1 MENVQSGILLMLVTI
16 LERNLI
22 PLYRLRLI
30 VDKPTH
36 FTNNSSSCIDLIF
49 TSNPSILVDSWIE
62 KSLSNSRHHDFIYG
76 KINFRVPLP
85 LPYFRTIWDYK
96 SADASSIQH
105 AIENFN

>member
-22 PLYRLRLI
+22 PLYRLRVI

-36 FTNNSSSCIDLIF
+36 FTNNSSSCIA
-49 TSNPSILVDSWIE
+49 SNPSILVDSCIE
-62 KSLSNSRHHDFIYG
+62 KSLSNSCHHDFIYG

-85 LPYFRTIWDYK
+85 PPYFRTIIW
-96 SADASSIQH
+96 
-105 AIENFN
+105 EC